1 MVIELNKLIWLR
13 SIIIVDTFNRESE
26 WLLWMKVGIEEA
38 SSGTDDDQVWIMF
51 FPFLSHVTGF
61 TAGEL

>member
-1 MVIELNKLIWLR
+1 
-13 SIIIVDTFNRESE
+13 
-26 WLLWMKVGIEEA
+26 MKVGIEEA